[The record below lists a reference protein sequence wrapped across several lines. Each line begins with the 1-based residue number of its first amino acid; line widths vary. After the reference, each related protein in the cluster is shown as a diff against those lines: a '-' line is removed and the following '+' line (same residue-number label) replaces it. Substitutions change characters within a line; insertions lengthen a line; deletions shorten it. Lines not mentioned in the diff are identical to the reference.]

1 MTSYNEG
8 TNHLQQALNDAAWEM
23 NSNNYVVLNVRVENV
38 WKTFSGWLNENAP
51 DEMNYIKFLNYTI
64 TNYRVPGGDLK
75 DYL

>member
-1 MTSYNEG
+1 
-8 TNHLQQALNDAAWEM
+8 M